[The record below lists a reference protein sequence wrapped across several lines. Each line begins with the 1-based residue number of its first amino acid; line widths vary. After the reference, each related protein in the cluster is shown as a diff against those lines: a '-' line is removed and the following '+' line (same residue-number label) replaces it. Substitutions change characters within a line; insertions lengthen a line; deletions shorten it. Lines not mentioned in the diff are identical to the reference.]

1 MIEVKSSFGL
11 ELERFSKD
19 REECILL
26 VGSKDDIRGYAKDND
41 IKLTEDQID
50 DIMSRIYHKCDNYV
64 MEDFWCCLYDS
75 VDEFIANE
83 ESK

>member
-26 VGSKDDIRGYAKDND
+26 IGSKDDIRGHAKDNN

-50 DIMSRIYHKCDNYV
+50 EIMSNIHHKCDNYV
-64 MEDFWCCLYDS
+64 MEGFWDCLYDS
-75 VDEFIANE
+75 VDEIANE

>member
-11 ELERFSKD
+11 ELERVSKD
-19 REECILL
+19 REEWILL
-26 VGSKDDIRGYAKDND
+26 IGSKDDIRGYAKDSN
-41 IKLTEDQID
+41 IKLTEAQID

-64 MEDFWCCLYDS
+64 MEGFWECLYAC
-75 VDEFIANE
+75 VDELVDE

>member
-11 ELERFSKD
+11 ELERVSKD
-19 REECILL
+19 REEWILL
-26 VGSKDDIRGYAKDND
+26 IGSKDDIRGYAKDNN

-50 DIMSRIYHKCDNYV
+50 EIMSNIHHKCDNYV
-64 MEDFWCCLYDS
+64 MEGFWYCLFDS
-75 VDEFIANE
+75 VDEFVTDE

>member
-50 DIMSRIYHKCDNYV
+50 DIMNDNEPRPP
-64 MEDFWCCLYDS
+64 EDWDQNCLLYTSDAA
-75 VDEFIANE
+75 DE
-83 ESK
+83 

>member
-11 ELERFSKD
+11 ELERVSKD
-19 REECILL
+19 REEWILL
-26 VGSKDDIRGYAKDND
+26 IGSKDDIRGYAKDSN

-64 MEDFWCCLYDS
+64 MEGFWECFYAC
-75 VDEFIANE
+75 VDELVDE
-83 ESK
+83 ESN

>member
-11 ELERFSKD
+11 ELERVSKD
-19 REECILL
+19 REEWILL
-26 VGSKDDIRGYAKDND
+26 IGSKDDIRGYAKDSN
-41 IKLTEDQID
+41 IKLSEDQID

-64 MEDFWCCLYDS
+64 MEGFWECLYAC
-75 VDEFIANE
+75 VDELVDE